1 MSKTERRL
9 TYLPDIDGLRAMAV
23 LAAVLAILGA
33 TTIAAL
39 FILQPDAWGPYFS
52 IAEEIKRTPRI
63 RL

>member
-23 LAAVLAILGA
+23 LAAVLATLGA

-39 FILQPDAWGPYFS
+39 F
-52 IAEEIKRTPRI
+52 T
-63 RL
+63 

>member
-39 FILQPDAWGPYFS
+39 FILQPDAWGSFNFLCY
-52 IAEEIKRTPRI
+52 
-63 RL
+63 